1 MEKSKTFQISQSNE
15 ETPSEP
21 SDEEIQ
27 ELSKTRL
34 PQVRSF
40 DGRKLSFYDGFW
52 VVSSEMEAILSFQ
65 SHFKAHDTDLILASS
80 LKSGTT
86 WLKALTF
93 SILNRTTYSLCKSP
107 LLTANPHEL
116 IPNLEFYLYGKVK
129 KLNLDNIPCPRLFS
143 THIPFSALPQTIV
156 NSKCRILYICRNPLD
171 QFISYWHFM
180 LKIQH
185 NEDDMETPP
194 SIDEAFEL
202 FCRGIHIYG
211 PFWDHEMG
219 YWKASIESP
228 DKVLFLK
235 YEDLKEDINY
245 CIKKIAEFL
254 GFPFSMEEEKL
265 GLVEQISSMC
275 SLQNLKI
282 LQVNK
287 EGRWIPFI
295 PNSLFFRNG
304 KVGDWE
310 NFLSASQ
317 AKRLEKITKDK
328 LSGSGLTLKYFF

>member
-15 ETPSEP
+15 ETPGEP

-52 VVSSEMEAILSFQ
+52 VISSYTGSIISFQ
-65 SHFKAHDTDLILASS
+65 SHFKAHNTDLILASS

-93 SILNRTTYSLCKSP
+93 SIVNRTKYSLFESP

-116 IPNLEFYLYGKVK
+116 VPNLEINLYGKAK
-129 KLNLDNIPCPRLFS
+129 NLNLDDIPCPRLFS
-143 THIPFSALPQTIV
+143 THVPFSALPQPIV
-156 NSKCRILYICRNPLD
+156 NSKCRILYICRNPVD
-171 QFISYWHFM
+171 QFISYWHFK

-185 NEDDMETPP
+185 DEHDTERPP
-194 SIDEAFEL
+194 SIDEAFEE
-202 FCRGIHIYG
+202 FCRGFHNYG

-254 GFPFSMEEEKL
+254 GFPFSREEEKL

-275 SLQNLKI
+275 SLQNLKN
-282 LQVNK
+282 LRVNK
-287 EGRWIPFI
+287 EGRWFPSI
-295 PNSLFFRNG
+295 PNSSFFRNG
-304 KVGDWE
+304 KVGDWA

-317 AKRLEKITKDK
+317 AERLEKITKDK